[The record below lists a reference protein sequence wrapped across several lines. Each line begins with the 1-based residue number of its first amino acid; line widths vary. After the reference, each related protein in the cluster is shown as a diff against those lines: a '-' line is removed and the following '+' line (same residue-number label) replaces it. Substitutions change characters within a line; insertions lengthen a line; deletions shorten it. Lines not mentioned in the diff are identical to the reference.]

1 MDTFK
6 ADNLISISVDLRISC
21 DAACVVLFVCLIPD
35 PTVTFLQLSPVADGD
50 FIPEEPSQLFHNAAD
65 IDYLA
70 GVNDMDGHLFTAQDI
85 PSLGNKNAAI
95 PV

>member
-1 MDTFK
+1 M
-6 ADNLISISVDLRISC
+6 N
-21 DAACVVLFVCLIPD
+21 
-35 PTVTFLQLSPVADGD
+35 FLQLTPVVDGD

-70 GVNDMDGHLFTAQDI
+70 GVNDMDGHLFTSRDI
-85 PSLGNKNAAI
+85 PSLGDKNAAT